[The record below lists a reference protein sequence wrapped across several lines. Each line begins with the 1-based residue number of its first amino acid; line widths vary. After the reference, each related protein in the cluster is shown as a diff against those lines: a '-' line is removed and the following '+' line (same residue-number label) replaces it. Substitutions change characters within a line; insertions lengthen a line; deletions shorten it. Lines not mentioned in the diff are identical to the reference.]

1 MKLLL
6 LLAFLMPVQNLVL
19 GQNNE
24 EKRILEILDKQTK
37 CWNQADV
44 GCFMEGYWKSESLKF
59 IGATGVTYGWQ
70 NSLDGYKTRYPDVQ
84 AMGKLDFDI
93 IELTPLAANI
103 YMVVGKF
110 ILSREI
116 GDLEGYFSLI
126 WKKIDGDWVIIS
138 DHTSG

>member
-44 GCFMEGYWKSESLKF
+44 DCFMEGYWKSESLKF

-70 NSLDGYKTRYPDVQ
+70 NTLDGYKTRYPDVQ

-110 ILSREI
+110 HLSREI

>member
-1 MKLLL
+1 M
-6 LLAFLMPVQNLVL
+6 
-19 GQNNE
+19 
-24 EKRILEILDKQTK
+24 D
-37 CWNQADV
+37 
-44 GCFMEGYWKSESLKF
+44 GYWKSESLKF
-59 IGATGVTYGWQ
+59 IGSAGVTYGWQ
-70 NSLDGYKTRYPDVQ
+70 NTLESYKNRYPDVQ

-103 YMVVGKF
+103 YMLVGKF
-110 ILSREI
+110 HLTREI